1 MIHQR
6 TRGLHSLLILAQ
18 IAGALCLYVLMA
30 LLFNQTRDLLGFS
43 RYLLYGAVVAA
54 TLVVESMKRDR
65 ALIRTCIYERS
76 LVKLHRV
83 ALRQTLAVLGA
94 LGLMVTL
101 LKDPMISRAF
111 LLTYVAA
118 LYPVLIFSNK
128 HLPRVLAGNVFGGV
142 HEQHTLIVGASKR
155 VPALKEWMERKA
167 DFGFRAVGLLCDD
180 DTPEVV
186 HGLPVLGGSEDIDQ
200 VLRETGASQVIVLGL
215 PLVLH
220 THSHI
225 TSVCNRR
232 GVRLMILSDLE
243 ERLRHPVIHIED
255 DGLQFITLRQ
265 EPLENPLNRAAKRTL
280 DIAIAL
286 PVVMGILPIVSAVVW
301 CFQRRQSP
309 GPLFYKQ
316 TRAGIQNCGF
326 EIYKFRTM
334 HHADH
339 DETKQATRGDC
350 RIYPAGLWLRKLSID
365 ELPQVVNVL
374 RGEMSIVGPRPHLIE
389 HNEQFAEF
397 LANYHIRAF
406 VRPGITGL
414 AQVRG
419 FRGEAVTPQDI
430 ADRLAADVLYLE
442 NWSLFVDLGII
453 ANTAWQM
460 IFPPKT
466 AY

>member
-18 IAGALCLYVLMA
+18 IGAALCLYAAMA
-30 LLFNQTRDLLGFS
+30 MAFNQTRELLGLS
-43 RYLLYGAVVAA
+43 RYLLYGGLVAA
-54 TLVVESMKRDR
+54 TLGVESMKRDR
-65 ALIRTCIYERS
+65 ALIRTCLYERS
-76 LVKLHRV
+76 LVKLHPV
-83 ALRQTLAVLGA
+83 ALRQTLAVLA
-94 LGLMVTL
+94 TLGLTVTL
-101 LKDPMISRAF
+101 LKDPMLSRAF
-111 LLTYVAA
+111 LLTFVAA
-118 LYPVLIFSNK
+118 LYPVLLFSNK
-128 HLPRVLAGNVFGGV
+128 RLPRWLARNVFGGV
-142 HEQHTLIVGASKR
+142 HEQRTLLVGASKR
-155 VPALKEWMERKA
+155 VPVLKEWMERKA
-167 DFGFRAVGLLCDD
+167 DFGLHAVGLLCDD
-180 DTPEVV
+180 DTPEIV
-186 HGLPVLGGSEDIDQ
+186 HGLRVLGGSDDIER

-220 THSHI
+220 AHSHL

-243 ERLRHPVIHIED
+243 EHLRHPAIHIED

-265 EPLENPLNRAAKRTL
+265 EPLENPLNRSAKRVL
-280 DIAIAL
+280 DIVVAL
-286 PVVMGILPIVSAVVW
+286 PVIAVVLPIISAAVW
-301 CFQRRQSP
+301 CCQRWQSR

-316 TRAGIQNCGF
+316 TRAGLQNCGF

-339 DETKQATRGDC
+339 DESRQATKDDC
-350 RIYPAGLWLRKLSID
+350 RIYPVGRWLRRLSID
-365 ELPQVVNVL
+365 ELPQFVNVL
-374 RGEMSIVGPRPHLIE
+374 RGEMSVVGPRPHLIE

-419 FRGEAVTPQDI
+419 FRGEAITPADI
-430 ADRLAADVLYLE
+430 TNRLAADVDYLE
-442 NWSLFVDLGII
+442 NWSLFVDVGII
-453 ANTAWQM
+453 AKTAWQM